1 MSTATDRE
9 VEDFLDDS
17 APFDGEKHPGFK
29 FSTIGDTLK
38 GVIVERPRVLDVD
51 KMGSPGT
58 KIRKM
63 VVAVRDD
70 GGATWAL
77 WVEARKPMAAAIK
90 EACEK
95 VSVRGLAEGGTLAV
109 RFTEEKDTGKGNPLK
124 IYSAAYQ
131 PPVAETSVDDL
142 LPG

>member
-1 MSTATDRE
+1 MSTIDRD
-9 VEDFLDDS
+9 VQDFLDDS

-29 FSTIGDTLK
+29 FSAIGDTLK

-51 KMGSPGT
+51 KMGSPGV
-58 KIRKM
+58 KLRKM

-70 GGATWAL
+70 AGDTWAL

-90 EACEK
+90 EACDK
-95 VSVRGLAEGGTLAV
+95 SQVTGLAEGGTLAV

-131 PPVAETSVDDL
+131 PPVATTSVDDL